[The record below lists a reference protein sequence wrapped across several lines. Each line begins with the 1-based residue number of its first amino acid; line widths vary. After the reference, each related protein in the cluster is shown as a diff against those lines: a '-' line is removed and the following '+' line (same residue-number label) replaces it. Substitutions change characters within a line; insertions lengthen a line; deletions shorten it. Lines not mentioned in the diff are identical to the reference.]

1 MHDGK
6 LCIDWFESL
15 LAPFAVL
22 ESFSCHCGG
31 KCENNHCCCIS
42 NELYCTDACGCSKEK
57 CETST
62 ELEGETSEDSDYEN
76 NNELDSDSSYDKPYH

>member
-1 MHDGK
+1 M
-6 LCIDWFESL
+6 
-15 LAPFAVL
+15 
-22 ESFSCHCGG
+22 
-31 KCENNHCCCIS
+31 
-42 NELYCTDACGCSKEK
+42 LYGCSKEK